1 MRPFGGSRIW
11 LFVLSLWVLLVPVA
25 RAQEVV
31 VGGQV
36 LMRLDS
42 AEAAEAVTRRIE
54 SQMQK
59 GANPEGIKV
68 VKSKNGATIMWGT
81 VPILE
86 VTKSLAAANQSDP
99 LKLAIRWA
107 EDLHSMVGEGMLRL
121 SQARMVM
128 PVGEGHTIEVSG
140 LAEGPI
146 RVDDPNGVVQ
156 ASADENGTITLTG
169 MRVGKTTLNVT
180 RGKGKAR
187 LFVHVKDWAGTLP
200 DQVTVQVVGNP
211 APGEV
216 VAEGVLREAYVQ
228 ARVRPG
234 CQMSVGGNLDELP
247 SVPKGQTMR
256 LTVPIKIEGNE
267 NYFPVSRNLPVVVNS
282 LDVEPEEANLLL
294 VSNRPELLDVDGV
307 LLKYKFTKKE
317 PSRLMYSHKNVSKG
331 PRNIWVNL
339 TNPNPEPVKVLVNL
353 MSAGPSRNEVLVGH
367 TSATRFLANEGEGAG
382 YVLTMPPN
390 AKLELASH
398 EVPIQALLTGFANLR
413 ILEGPSLEVEVRTEL
428 SPSYNDGKPMPD
440 IGAPFN
446 PFKIHPHGV
455 FAQPF
460 FEEDLEF
467 RTGSA
472 PLGVRFGEDPWLID
486 FETGLPNTGNFGVF
500 YRLET
505 TLINTKPFPARVGLY
520 FLPLNG
526 PAAGSFL
533 INGKVYETGFRKAG
547 DAGGPP
553 SPVETFD
560 LAPGERKVVKLLTFP
575 EASSS
580 YPAELQWHDITG
592 RNEPSTAGP
601 LTTPGGTDWK

>member
-1 MRPFGGSRIW
+1 MRLW
-11 LFVLSLWVLLVPVA
+11 LVALGLWTLLCPPV

-36 LMRLDS
+36 LMRLES
-42 AEAAEAVTRRIE
+42 AEQAQEVTRRIE
-54 SQMQK
+54 SLMQK

-86 VTKSLAAANQSDP
+86 VTRGLAAANQSDP

-107 EDLHSMVGEGMLRL
+107 EELHSLVGEGMVRL
-121 SQARMVM
+121 NPGRVVM
-128 PVGEGHTIEVSG
+128 PVGQGHTVEVGG

-146 RVDDPNGVVQ
+146 RVEDPNGVVQ
-156 ASADENGTITLTG
+156 ASVDESGIISLTG
-169 MRVGKTTLNVT
+169 TRVGKTTLNVT

-200 DQVTVQVVGNP
+200 EQVTVQVVGNP
-211 APGEV
+211 APGAV

-234 CQMSVGGNLDELP
+234 CSMSVDGDLSDLP
-247 SVPKGQTMR
+247 DVPRGQQMR
-256 LTVPIKIEGNE
+256 MTVPIRIEGSE
-267 NYFPVSRNLPVVVNS
+267 DYYPVSKNLPVLVSS
-282 LDVEPEEANLLL
+282 LDVEPQEANLLL
-294 VSNRPELLDVDGV
+294 VSNRPELVDVDGI
-307 LLKYKFTKKE
+307 LLKYKFTQKE
-317 PSRLMYSHKNVSKG
+317 PSRLMYSHKNISQGK
-331 PRNIWVNL
+331 RNLWVNL
-339 TNPNPEPVKVLVNL
+339 FNPNNEQVKVLVNG
-353 MSAGPSRNEVLVGH
+353 MYAGPSRNEVLVGH
-367 TSATRFLANEGEGAG
+367 TSATRYLELEGGGAG

-390 AKLELASH
+390 SKLELAAH
-398 EVPIQALLTGFANLR
+398 ELGTHALLTGFANLR
-413 ILEGPSLEVEVRTEL
+413 ILQGPSLELEVRTEVA
-428 SPSYNDGKPMPD
+428 PSFNDGKELPE

-460 FEEDLEF
+460 FENDLEF
-467 RTGSA
+467 RVGSPPA
-472 PLGVRFGEDPWLID
+472 GVRFGEDPWLID

-505 TLINTKPFPARVGLY
+505 TLVNPKPFPARVGLY

-533 INGKVYETGFRKAG
+533 IDGKVYEVAFRKAG
-547 DAGGPP
+547 AAGGPP
-553 SPVETFD
+553 SLVHTFD
-560 LAPGERKVVKLLTFP
+560 LGPGEKKVVNLLTFP

-580 YPAELQWHDITG
+580 YPAELQWHDLSG
-592 RNEPSTAGP
+592 AGAP
-601 LTTPGGTDWK
+601 VSSQPINPPGSTDWK

>member
-1 MRPFGGSRIW
+1 MRFW
-11 LFVLSLWVLLVPVA
+11 LVALGLWVLLCPLA

-42 AEAAEAVTRRIE
+42 AAQAEAVTRRIDALL
-54 SQMQK
+54 QK

-86 VTKSLAAANQSDP
+86 VTREMAAANQSDP
-99 LKLAIRWA
+99 LKLAILWA
-107 EDLHSMVGEGMLRL
+107 ENLHALVAEGMVKLNPGRV
-121 SQARMVM
+121 VM
-128 PVGEGHTIEVSG
+128 PLGESRTVEVGG
-140 LAEGPI
+140 LADGPI
-146 RVDDPNGVVQ
+146 RVEDPNGVVQ
-156 ASADENGTITLTG
+156 ASADENGILTLSPL
-169 MRVGKTTLNVT
+169 RVGKTTLKVI
-180 RGKGKAR
+180 RGKAR
-187 LFVHVKDWAGTLP
+187 ANLFVHVKDWAGTLP

-211 APGEV
+211 APGPV

-234 CQMSVGGNLDELP
+234 CIMSVGGDLSELP

-256 LTVPIKIEGNE
+256 LTVPITIEGSE
-267 NYFPVSRNLPVVVNS
+267 DYYPVSKNLPVVVNS

-294 VSNRPELLDVDGV
+294 ISNRPELVDVDGI
-307 LLKYKFTKKE
+307 LLRYKFTKKE
-317 PSRLMYSHKNVSKG
+317 PSRLMYSHKNISKG
-331 PRNIWVNL
+331 KRNLWVNL
-339 TNPNPEPVKVLVNL
+339 SNPNPAPVRVLVNW

-367 TSATRFLANEGEGAG
+367 TSATRYLEREGDGAG
-382 YVLTMPPN
+382 FVLTMP
-390 AKLELASH
+390 ARSKLELASH
-398 EVPIQALLTGFANLR
+398 ELGTQALVTGFANLR
-413 ILEGPSLEVEVRTEL
+413 ILEGDSLEVEVRTEL
-428 SPSYNDGKPMPD
+428 APGVNDGKSLPD

-460 FEEDLEF
+460 FEGELEY
-467 RTGSA
+467 RAGS
-472 PLGVRFGEDPWLID
+472 PPVGIKYGEDPWLID

-505 TLINTKPFPARVGLY
+505 TLINPKPFPVRVGLY

-533 INGKVYETGFRKAG
+533 IDGQVYEVAFRKTAEG
-547 DAGGPP
+547 GGPP
-553 SPVETFD
+553 SPVRYYD
-560 LAPGERKVVKLLTFP
+560 LAPGEKKVVNLLTFP

-580 YPAELQWHDITG
+580 YPAQLQWHDITG
-592 RNEPSTAGP
+592 RNAPSTLGP
-601 LTTPGGTDWK
+601 LETPGGDDWK